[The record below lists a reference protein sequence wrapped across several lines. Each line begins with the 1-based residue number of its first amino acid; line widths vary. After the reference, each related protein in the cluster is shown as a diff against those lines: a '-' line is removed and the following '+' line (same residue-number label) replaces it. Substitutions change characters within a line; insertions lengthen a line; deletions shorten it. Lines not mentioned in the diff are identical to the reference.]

1 MTQKTITQEQKYL
14 DAWNSF
20 IAGNASGV
28 PGDIH
33 VLRESAIAKFSELG
47 FPIHRRG
54 NEEWKYTDVRSIA
67 NFPFASLVS
76 SPADQVDDKVF
87 YPYSIGGTVWN
98 RMVFLDGHWLQ
109 HLSSLPSLPKDAIAM
124 SLANA
129 MASHPHLVNK
139 DLAHH
144 ASYQHS
150 GFTALN
156 TAFLQDGA
164 LVVVPENIEVA
175 EPIHLI
181 FLSSG
186 LEQGSVSHPR
196 TLVSV
201 GANSKATIIE
211 SYGGPVG
218 NPYLTNAVSEYVVG
232 PGANLETFHLQQH
245 GDEAKH
251 IGSTHVKLTND
262 SNFSSRVF
270 DFGGSISRN
279 TLNVMMVGEGSSC
292 RLYGLYMTN
301 DSQHVD
307 NQVFVD
313 HAAPHTTSRQV
324 YKGVLNGHSRG
335 VFHGNI
341 TVRQHAQKTDAQQM
355 DKNLLLSD
363 DAEADTKPALW
374 IYADDVKC
382 GHGATCGK
390 LDDNALFYLRSRG
403 LDEEAARRI
412 LIHAFANE
420 ILDNVGLTPLRV
432 HLERFVSASLRF
444 DRQSS

>member
-14 DAWNSF
+14 DAWNSS
-20 IAGNASGV
+20 IAGNTSGV
-28 PGDIH
+28 PGNIH

-47 FPIHRRG
+47 FPTHRRG

-67 NFPFASLVS
+67 SFPFSSLVS
-76 SPADQVDDKVF
+76 PSADLVDDKVLS
-87 YPYSIGGTVWN
+87 PYSIGGAVWN

-109 HLSSLPSLPKDAIAM
+109 NLSSLPSLPNTVVAT

-129 MASHPHLVNK
+129 MTTHTDLIIK

-144 ASYQHS
+144 ASYEDS
-150 GFTALN
+150 GFIALN

-164 LVVVPENIEVA
+164 LVVIPENIEVD

-186 LEQGSVSHPR
+186 LQQGSVSHPR

-201 GANSKATIIE
+201 GANSKVTIIE

-232 PGANLETFHLQQH
+232 PGANVETFHLQQH
-245 GDEAKH
+245 GDAAKH
-251 IGSTHVKLTND
+251 IGSTHVKLSND
-262 SNFSSRVF
+262 SNFSSRSF
-270 DFGGSISRN
+270 DFGGNISRN
-279 TLNVMMVGEGSSC
+279 TLNVMMTGSGSSC
-292 RLYGLYMTN
+292 HLYGLYMTN

-324 YKGVLNGHSRG
+324 YKGVLNGRSRG

-341 TVRQHAQKTDAQQM
+341 TVRQQAQKTDAQQM

-390 LDDNALFYLRSRG
+390 LDDTALFYLRSRG

-420 ILDNVGLTPLRV
+420 ILDSVGLTPLRV
-432 HLERFVSASLRF
+432 HLERFVSTSLRL
-444 DRQSS
+444 DRQPA